1 MASYNPYGKWE
12 QRNMPSPVKLM
23 RLVNGTGTDAQEMY
37 YSMMGMK
44 KTDFDVANAAVQA
57 MTDLRKGGMDP
68 YMLEGIDNV
77 CKAITSKDIEGMNAG
92 IKRISDV
99 LAMFCNKLEK
109 ASEEDDDEKD
119 DKEPEEKKGDDKEDA
134 PKDEDAPEGKDAPDI
149 PEGDKE
155 PEVDISVEEAPEE
168 LPDAPVEAAEM
179 PIEAPTAPAVDMRAL
194 MAGPQ
199 MQQVAAIDPAL
210 VLKALQMLQSIG
222 QMC

>member
-12 QRNMPSPVKLM
+12 QRDMPSPMRLM

-77 CKAITSKDIEGMNAG
+77 CKAITSKDIEGMNTG

-99 LAMFCNKLEK
+99 LAMFCDRLEK
-109 ASEEDDDEKD
+109 ASKDDKDEEDDKESEKGKD
-119 DKEPEEKKGDDKEDA
+119 DDKEDA
-134 PKDEDAPEGKDAPDI
+134 PKDKEASDI
-149 PEGDKE
+149 PEGDDE
-155 PEVDISVEEAPEE
+155 PEVDIAVEEVPEE

-179 PIEAPTAPAVDMRAL
+179 PIEAPAASAVDMRAL

>member
-44 KTDFDVANAAVQA
+44 KADFDVANAAVQA

-77 CKAITSKDIEGMNAG
+77 CKAITSKDIDGMNAG

-99 LAMFCNKLEK
+99 LAMFCDRLEK

-119 DKEPEEKKGDDKEDA
+119 DKEPEKKDGDDKGEKDA
-134 PKDEDAPEGKDAPDI
+134 PKGKEAPDAPEGD
-149 PEGDKE
+149 EE
-155 PEVDISVEEAPEE
+155 PEVDIAIEEAPEE
-168 LPDAPVEAAEM
+168 LPDAPVKAAEM
-179 PIEAPTAPAVDMRAL
+179 PIEAPATPAVDMRAL
-194 MAGPQ
+194 IAGPQ